1 MAEIVTINVDFSEHE
16 RKLIIPEKIEV
27 KQFSIIQWNVQNAY
41 RHLDFEKESLIFTL
55 YFENESPF
63 QWKRN
68 FVQIGLPFFFP
79 YQTNEIIRLAEDS
92 ADKKGDYKYGVKIE
106 SANSKET
113 LFDEDPYLI
122 VR

>member
-1 MAEIVTINVDFSEHE
+1 MAEIVTINVDFSDQQ

-27 KQFSIIQWNVQNAY
+27 KQFSIVQWNVRNINRY
-41 RHLDFEKESLIFTL
+41 LDFEREGLIFTL

-63 QWKRN
+63 QWKRS
-68 FVQIGLPFFFP
+68 FIQIGPTFFYP
-79 YQTNEIIRLAEDS
+79 YRNNIIRLAEDS

-106 SANSKET
+106 SAHNNET

-122 VR
+122 VT

>member
-1 MAEIVTINVDFSEHE
+1 MAEIVTINVDFSEQQ

-27 KQFSIIQWNVQNAY
+27 KQFSVVQWNVRNMHRY
-41 RHLDFEKESLIFTL
+41 LDFERLGLIFTL

-68 FVQIGLPFFFP
+68 FIQIGPTFFYP
-79 YQTNEIIRLAEDS
+79 YRDNIIRLAEDS

-106 SANSKET
+106 SAHNNET

-122 VR
+122 VT